1 VDVVESIDGLRQA
14 RARMTGSVGLVTTM
28 GALHAGHIALVQQ
41 ARAENDVVIATIFVN
56 PTQFAANE
64 DLSKYPRDIP
74 HDLETLRQAGVN
86 LVFTPTPD
94 LMYPSG
100 FQTWIEVEQ
109 VSQGLEGERRPGHFR
124 GVATVVAKLFNLTQP
139 QRAYFGQKDAQQAA
153 VIKRMT
159 RDLNMP
165 ISIRVCPTVREADGL
180 AMSSRNVYLSPEQR
194 NAAPIINQSL
204 LAASFIYQNGE
215 RDVEKLRVVIEEV
228 LRTERLA
235 EVDYI
240 SIADAVTLREI
251 ESQNDNPILVS
262 LVVKM
267 GNTRLLDNMLLPA
280 SLNTVEGLTEILGG
294 A

>member
-1 VDVVESIDGLRQA
+1 VDVVESIDALWQA
-14 RARMTGSVGLVTTM
+14 RARITGSVGLVTTM

-41 ARAENDVVIATIFVN
+41 ARAENEAVIATIFVN
-56 PTQFAANE
+56 PTQFAQNE
-64 DLSKYPRDIP
+64 DLSKYPRNIP
-74 HDLETLRQAGVN
+74 HDLEMLRQAGVD
-86 LVFTPTPD
+86 LVFTPTAD
-94 LMYPSG
+94 QIYPSG

-180 AMSSRNVYLSPEQR
+180 AMSSRNVYLTPEQR
-194 NAAPIINQSL
+194 ISATVIRRSL
-204 LAASFIYQNGE
+204 IAASSAYENGE
-215 RDVEKLRVVIEEV
+215 RDAKRLRVVMNSV
-228 LRTERLA
+228 LQTEPLA

-240 SIADAVTLREI
+240 SIADAISLHEI
-251 ESQNDNPILVS
+251 ESSSDDPILVS

-280 SLNTVEGLTEILGG
+280 SLNTIEGLTQILGG

>member
-1 VDVVESIDGLRQA
+1 VEVVESIDALRQA
-14 RARMTGSVGLVTTM
+14 RARISGSVGLVTTM

-41 ARAENDVVIATIFVN
+41 ARAENEAVIATIFVN
-56 PTQFAANE
+56 PTQFAQNE

-74 HDLETLRQAGVN
+74 RDLEMLRQAGVD
-86 LVFTPTPD
+86 LVFTPSAEQI
-94 LMYPSG
+94 YPTG
-100 FQTWIEVEQ
+100 FQTWIEVAQ

-139 QRAYFGQKDAQQAA
+139 RRAYFGQKDAQQAA

-180 AMSSRNVYLSPEQR
+180 AMSSRNVYLTPEQR
-194 NAAPIINQSL
+194 TAAAVIKRSL
-204 LAASFIYQNGE
+204 IAASTAYDNGE
-215 RDVEKLRVVIEEV
+215 RNATSLRVVMSSV
-228 LRTERLA
+228 LQSEPLA
-235 EVDYI
+235 GVDYI
-240 SIADAVTLREI
+240 SIADAVTLHEI
-251 ESQNDNPILVS
+251 ESNSNDPILVS

-267 GNTRLLDNMLLPA
+267 SSTRLLDNMLLPV
-280 SLNTVEGLTEILGG
+280 SLNTIEGLTRILGG

>member
-1 VDVVESIDGLRQA
+1 MDVVESIDALRQA
-14 RARMTGSVGLVTTM
+14 RARIIGSVGLVTTM

-41 ARAENDVVIATIFVN
+41 ARAENNAVIATIFVN
-56 PTQFAANE
+56 PTQFAQNE
-64 DLSKYPRDIP
+64 DLSKYPRNIP
-74 HDLETLRQAGVN
+74 HDLELLRQAGVD
-86 LVFTPTPD
+86 LVFTPTAEEI
-94 LMYPSG
+94 YPSG
-100 FQTWIEVEQ
+100 FQTWIEVEH

-180 AMSSRNVYLSPEQR
+180 AMSSRNVYLTPEQR
-194 NAAPIINQSL
+194 TAAAVIRRAL
-204 LAASFIYQNGE
+204 LAASSAYENGE
-215 RDVEKLRVVIEEV
+215 RDANKLRVVIGEV
-228 LRTERLA
+228 LKTEPLA

-240 SIADAVTLREI
+240 SIADGVTLREI
-251 ESQNDNPILVS
+251 ESSSDHPILVS

-267 GNTRLLDNMLLPA
+267 GKTRLLDNMLLPA
-280 SLNTVEGLTEILGG
+280 TLNALEGITQTLGG
-294 A
+294 H